1 MMKTLK
7 VIIVLFISTLLFT
20 SCDDNESKNSLD
32 FSLIKTSLKNTGESE
47 EIIEENAPFIT
58 TKDSDCYLW
67 DGSVLKI
74 NTNKLQEKIGEKLYQ
89 GFILE
94 VKGKSIY
101 NGVFLSLLSSYMPDK
116 SVKVFTIDMPDQE
129 QYIEIYRITQ

>member
-1 MMKTLK
+1 MKKTLK
-7 VIIVLFISTLLFT
+7 VMIILFISTLLFT
-20 SCDDNESKNSLD
+20 SCNDNESKNSLD
-32 FSLIKTSLKNTGESE
+32 FSLIKTSLKNTGETE

-58 TKDSDCYLW
+58 TTDSDCYFW
-67 DGSVLKI
+67 DGNVLKI
-74 NTNKLQEKIGEKLYQ
+74 NINKLQEKIGEKRYQ
-89 GFILE
+89 GFVLE
-94 VKGKSIY
+94 IEGKRIY